1 MILLLLFSLMSV
13 PAIALAEPMLDSRAV
28 QAQSTRTATLT
39 IEEVLA
45 RIELTHPLLQA
56 TGLER
61 AQARAKVLK
70 ALGAWEPKVR
80 NELEFDRYQTYNLTN
95 ASGAPNHLSS
105 GYVDTFL
112 KVGHPWGWEI
122 FGGIRN
128 VFGDHATLIGQVD
141 R

>member
-13 PAIALAEPMLDSRAV
+13 PAIALAEPILDSRAV

-95 ASGAPNHLSS
+95 ATGAKS
-105 GYVDTFL
+105 L
-112 KVGHPWGWEI
+112 KFW
-122 FGGIRN
+122 
-128 VFGDHATLIGQVD
+128 LC
-141 R
+141 